1 MALQRHRRACNS
13 QHQLAPP
20 KNPHGVE
27 SWARRVDTAGMQQAA
42 SFNNQLLIAM
52 PGMADPNFSTTVTLV
67 CEHNADGALGIII
80 NRPLTLN
87 LGGLFKQLDLKHA
100 DAAIAAAPILD
111 GGPVATERG
120 FVLHS
125 PCDDFEHSVRVSPD
139 IQMTL
144 SRDVLDAIASGHGPD
159 KSIVAL
165 GYAGWEAGQLEAEM
179 LANTWL
185 SVPASPE
192 LVFDVPFE
200 HRWRVAANVLG
211 IDIGNLSP
219 DAGHA

>member
-1 MALQRHRRACNS
+1 MNR
-13 QHQLAPP
+13 P
-20 KNPHGVE
+20 GVE
-27 SWARRVDTAGMQQAA
+27 TSASRVDTVDMQHDA

-67 CEHNADGALGIII
+67 CEHNSDGALGIII
-80 NRPLTLN
+80 NRPMTLN
-87 LGGLFKQLDLKHA
+87 LGGLLAQLDLKH
-100 DAAIAAAPILD
+100 DDTAIAAAPILD

-125 PCDDFEHSVRVSPD
+125 PCDGFEHSVNVSPD

-165 GYAGWEAGQLEAEM
+165 GYAGWDAGQLEAEM

-192 LVFDVPFE
+192 IVFDVPFE
-200 HRWRVAANVLG
+200 HRWRTAADVLG
-211 IDIGNLSP
+211 IDLNQLSP